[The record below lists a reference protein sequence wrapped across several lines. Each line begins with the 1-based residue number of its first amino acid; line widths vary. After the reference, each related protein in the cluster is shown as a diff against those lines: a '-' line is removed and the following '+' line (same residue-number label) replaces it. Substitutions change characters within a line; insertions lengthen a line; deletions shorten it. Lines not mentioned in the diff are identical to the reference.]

1 MECIVHFEVV
11 HPEGPKPLRGL
22 LFLDEGELPDEAQL
36 IGMFKDM
43 KFEVQLSDREKLI
56 FKPVNAGA
64 NYSEIRITGYDTGN
78 TQDAN
83 KEDHDLKSIVGNL
96 LPQKPMG
103 L

>member
-22 LFLDEGELPDEAQL
+22 LFLDEGATPGEAEL

-43 KFEVQLSDREKLI
+43 KFEVRLEDREKLI

-78 TQDAN
+78 TQDQH

-96 LPQKPMG
+96 MPQKPTG